1 MIDSNKI
8 KELILNA
15 SNVIIT
21 AHKNIDLDALGSM
34 LGMYYISNNFN
45 KDTFLLIEDEKNEP
59 EVRRALSKIRRADK
73 IIPKKYNEII
83 ENINENTLLI
93 ITDMNTGNRIQNIE
107 LLNIKNKILID
118 HHIESE
124 DIIEDINYKYLDVS
138 QSSAT
143 EIVMNLINN
152 LNIYIP
158 SYVATIMLSGIY
170 IDTNGFTLKTNENTH
185 LCASNLYKFDASGKE
200 LKYLLK
206 QNFNRYKIRQK
217 LILRTEFYDTIAIT
231 TGGKVIYDSIEL
243 AKTSDA
249 LLTFN
254 NVEAAYTIA
263 RINKNT
269 IGISARSLGSTDVQK
284 IMLHFNGGGHKTDAA
299 TQLEGVDVDIVK
311 EQLLNYI
318 RGNII

>member
-8 KELILNA
+8 KELILNS
-15 SNVIIT
+15 SNVVIT

-34 LGMYYISNNFN
+34 LGMYYISKNFN

-59 EVRRALSKIRRADK
+59 EVRRALSKIKRVDK
-73 IIPKKYNEII
+73 VTPKKYDEIKESI
-83 ENINENTLLI
+83 DSNTLLI
-93 ITDMNTGNRIQNIE
+93 ITDMNTGNRIQNVE
-107 LLNIKNKILID
+107 SLNINNKILID
-118 HHIESE
+118 HHIESDDSID
-124 DIIEDINYKYLDVS
+124 DITYKYLDIS

-143 EIVMNLINN
+143 EIVMNVINN
-152 LNIYIP
+152 LNVYIP

-185 LCASNLYKFDASGKE
+185 LCASNLYKFDANGKE

-231 TGGKVIYDSIEL
+231 NGGKAIYDSIEL

-254 NVEAAYTIA
+254 NVETAFTIA

-269 IGISARSLGSTDVQK
+269 IGISARSLGVTDVQK

-299 TQLEGVDVDIVK
+299 TQLEGSDVELVE

-318 RGNII
+318 RGI